1 MTARLNV
8 NIDHVA
14 TVRQARRTTEPSVVA
29 AAMVC
34 EQAGADGITIH
45 IRSDRRH
52 IQDADVRVLR
62 DAVTTYLNV
71 EMAATE
77 EMIKIAIDVK
87 PDAVSLVPENHRE
100 ITTEGGLNVPANIA
114 IVRAAV
120 NRLRDSGIVASLFI
134 DPDPQQIEAAREV
147 NAQQVELCTAAYAEA
162 TLGPHGI
169 HGEGA
174 VRANQELRRLREG
187 AALAAQYGLHVAAGH
202 GLTLRNV
209 GAVAEI
215 SEIEELNIGHSIVS
229 QAVFVGLERAVR
241 EMKAALRVGSESSVA
256 GRAGGGVCS
265 ATSFCSVRV
274 LCCAH

>member
-29 AAMVC
+29 AAMIC

-45 IRSDRRH
+45 IRGDRRH
-52 IQDADVRVLR
+52 IQDADVRLLR

-77 EMIKIAIDVK
+77 EMMKIAIEVK
-87 PDAVSLVPENHRE
+87 PDAVSLVPENRGE
-100 ITTEGGLNVPANIA
+100 ITTEGGLNVRKNLS

-120 NRLRDSGIVASLFI
+120 NKLRESGIMASLFI
-134 DPDPQQIEAAREV
+134 DPDPEQIEAAREV

-162 TLGPHGI
+162 TLGATGI

-174 VRANQELRRLREG
+174 ARANHELRRLREG

-202 GLTLRNV
+202 GLTRRNV
-209 GAVAEI
+209 GAVARI
-215 SEIEELNIGHSIVS
+215 SEVSEFNIGHHIVS
-229 QAVFVGLERAVR
+229 RAVFVGLDRAVR
-241 EMKAALRVGSESSVA
+241 EIREAIATA
-256 GRAGGGVCS
+256 S
-265 ATSFCSVRV
+265 AN
-274 LCCAH
+274 